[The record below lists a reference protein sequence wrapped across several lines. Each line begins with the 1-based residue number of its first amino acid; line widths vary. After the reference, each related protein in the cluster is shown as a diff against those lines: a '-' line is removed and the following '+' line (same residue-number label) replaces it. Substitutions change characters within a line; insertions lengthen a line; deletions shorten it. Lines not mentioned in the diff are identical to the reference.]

1 MESTGTYASLH
12 LAPDRKPRKHPPLSF
27 LLAGC
32 PSCRPTNSIKALKAI
47 STEGSKIHIGFT
59 SLEPA
64 HPGSPGQR
72 ATKRVCVCSAS
83 YVSCKRGTA
92 CIYCCGVVAAKR
104 RAAIDRYILPA
115 GRSAA
120 NPQQRHVND
129 GTDKQTRQTDRR
141 PTVTETLPRVLR
153 GQCQ

>member
-1 MESTGTYASLH
+1 VAVESAGTYASLH

-27 LLAGC
+27 LQAGC

-72 ATKRVCVCSAS
+72 ATKRVCVCVQLPTSA
-83 YVSCKRGTA
+83 VN
-92 CIYCCGVVAAKR
+92 VA
-104 RAAIDRYILPA
+104 LPA
-115 GRSAA
+115 FAAAASLLLSAVQQSIDISYPPGAQQQTHRS
-120 NPQQRHVND
+120 
-129 GTDKQTRQTDRR
+129 GM
-141 PTVTETLPRVLR
+141 
-153 GQCQ
+153 